1 MKKFLPLLLIPGL
14 LSGLSACNPT
24 SYSSVSPLSAPMP
37 STSPNGSS
45 LSTLLGESVISKE
58 ELQLRDTLKRKI
70 ELKFPIRVGVVYY
83 SYTSQLESQD
93 QQQIFEQVQKSFKD
107 SGLIRETF
115 QIPASLLGSNA
126 NVDTLRQL
134 GARFQADV
142 VVIVSGS
149 HQFER
154 ARSQSLSFFDSFTD
168 KANYEST
175 VMIDAIG
182 LDIYS
187 GTFISPLRSVV
198 KTTPQVF
205 DRSAPDFSS
214 SAYTFRKEAEA
225 AVWKEL
231 NVKFLDSLK
240 ALKQEIE
247 SRPPESPSPSATPTP
262 SPSVTPFPAA
272 TAAPTGGK

>member
-1 MKKFLPLLLIPGL
+1 MKRVLPLLLIPGL
-14 LSGLSACNPT
+14 LSGLSACGPT
-24 SYSSVSPLSAPMP
+24 FSSSIAPMSAPSA
-37 STSPNGSS
+37 STSPGGSA
-45 LSTLLGESVISKE
+45 LSTLLGESVITKE
-58 ELQLRDTLKRKI
+58 ELQLRDTLQRKI

-93 QQQIFEQVQKSFKD
+93 QQVIFEQVQKNFKD
-107 SGLIRETF
+107 SGLIKETF
-115 QIPASLLGSNA
+115 QIPSSLLGSNA

-154 ARSQSLSFFDSFTD
+154 ARSQTLSFFDSFTD

-175 VMIDAIG
+175 VSIDAIG

-187 GTFISPLRSVV
+187 GTFISPLRSVI

-214 SAYTFRKEAEA
+214 TAYAFRKEAEA
-225 AVWKEL
+225 KVWQEL

-240 ALKQEIE
+240 SLKQEIE
-247 SRPPESPSPSATPTP
+247 NRPAASPTPAATPTP
-262 SPSVTPFPAA
+262 TPSVTPFPTA
-272 TAAPTGGK
+272 TASPTGGK

>member
-1 MKKFLPLLLIPGL
+1 MKRYLPLLLIPGL
-14 LSGLSACNPT
+14 LSGLSAC
-24 SYSSVSPLSAPMP
+24 SSPIFGASVVPMSAPSASGMP
-37 STSPNGSS
+37 GGTA
-45 LSTLLGESVISKE
+45 LSTLLGESVITKE
-58 ELQLRDTLKRKI
+58 ELQLRDTLQRKI

-93 QQQIFEQVQKSFKD
+93 QQVIFEQVQKSFKD
-107 SGLIRETF
+107 SGLIKETF

-149 HQFER
+149 HQFDR

-175 VMIDAIG
+175 VSIDAIG
-182 LDIYS
+182 LDIFS

-198 KTTPQVF
+198 KTTPQIF

-214 SAYTFRKEAEA
+214 TAYAFRKEAETK
-225 AVWKEL
+225 VWQEL

-240 ALKQEIE
+240 NLKQEIE
-247 SRPPESPSPSATPTP
+247 NRPPVSATPTP
-262 SPSVTPFPAA
+262 TPSVTPFPAA